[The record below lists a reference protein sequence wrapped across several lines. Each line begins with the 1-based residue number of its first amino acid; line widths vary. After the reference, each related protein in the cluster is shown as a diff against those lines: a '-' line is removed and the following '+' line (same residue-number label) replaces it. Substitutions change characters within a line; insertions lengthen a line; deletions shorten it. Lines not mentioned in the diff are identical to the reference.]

1 MADFANWLY
10 PPGQT
15 WPPGQATGASDWD
28 PEAWLPQQPESGD
41 WQPSFGFASAP
52 SKPRPAPEAP
62 LSGVLPQQPPQQRFV
77 PGTRKRKLCIHHEAG
92 NCRYGADCNF
102 AHGVED
108 LEPDCQEA
116 VTKKPQTERMDFS
129 GLEAGRL
136 TKSLTVPQDQVDAL
150 MTAPTREL
158 LLEVAGAYDI
168 EFQPARRVVE
178 VTGTAVQ
185 LEKAEKALQRMVAHC
200 NWGASDSKIR
210 AILRPRLDYKYVLAS
225 ATLAHVG
232 EQQAQ
237 PKMSS
242 LVPPIKTVEEED
254 DAPPAFVATVSLDPL
269 GLVECKSDEKAQVF
283 TIAFSKS
290 HGHAGIKFAYVD
302 DLLVVEDVGAD
313 HIAQW
318 PMLVFVSMLTLQV
331 LIVRILLHIGWQKD
345 EMVRVQPMD
354 RIVAINEKRGT
365 AEELL
370 DLFRVPAIMRVAAG
384 TQQGH
389 HTAVIVIIVAQE
401 EGDVELTLEHP
412 RHFSIELH
420 RGKTKAGRKIGL
432 EVSAHDGPLGIV
444 ILKVLEDGLIPS
456 YNSTA
461 EKGMDI
467 KAYSSIYAI
476 NGKAWPSLTLL
487 RMLEKLE
494 VFK

>member
-1 MADFANWLY
+1 MVAVEVACEVPCLFKFKGGEMLGTELCFSFIFGSKCAPRSLHSDQA
-10 PPGQT
+10 PP
-15 WPPGQATGASDWD
+15 
-28 PEAWLPQQPESGD
+28 
-41 WQPSFGFASAP
+41 
-52 SKPRPAPEAP
+52 
-62 LSGVLPQQPPQQRFV
+62 SGVLPQQPPQQRFV

-232 EQQAQ
+232 EQRQAQ
-237 PKMSS
+237 PKASS
-242 LVPPIKTVEEED
+242 LVPPIKTVDEED
-254 DAPPAFVATVSLDPL
+254 DAPPAFVATVS
-269 GLVECKSDEKAQVF
+269 DEKARVF

-290 HGHAGIKFAYVD
+290 HGHAGINFAYVD
-302 DLLVVEDVGAD
+302 GLLVVEDVGSD

-318 PMLVFVSMLTLQV
+318 NSM
-331 LIVRILLHIGWQKD
+331 QKD
-345 EMVRVQPMD
+345 EMVRVKPMD
-354 RIVAINEKRGT
+354 RVVAINEKRGEF
-365 AEELL
+365 A
-370 DLFRVPAIMRVAAG
+370 
-384 TQQGH
+384 
-389 HTAVIVIIVAQE
+389 
-401 EGDVELTLEHP
+401 DVVSVTRSLGV
-412 RHFSIELH
+412 SIAPTGSKNQSFE
-420 RGKTKAGRKIGL
+420 
-432 EVSAHDGPLGIV
+432 
-444 ILKVLEDGLIPS
+444 
-456 YNSTA
+456 N
-461 EKGMDI
+461 
-467 KAYSSIYAI
+467 
-476 NGKAWPSLTLL
+476 
-487 RMLEKLE
+487 
-494 VFK
+494 